1 MEKKFNFIQLP
12 KSEVVLTGEEQS
24 YLLGGG
30 NCDPY
35 TSCPKDHN
43 NTCTFYSGH
52 CSNTGSCGG
61 QFYCASHTCVNYD
74 FTKG

>member
-30 NCDPY
+30 NCMPY
-35 TSCPKDHN
+35 NSCPDAFN
-43 NTCTFYSGH
+43 NTCTYGNGH
-52 CSNTGSCGG
+52 CSGTGGCGG
-61 QFYCASHTCVNYD
+61 DFFCIHSCTHD

>member
-30 NCDPY
+30 NCRPY
-35 TSCPKDHN
+35 ESCPNAHN
-43 NTCTFYSGH
+43 NTCTYDNGH

-61 QFYCASHTCVNYD
+61 DFFCIHSCTNYD
-74 FTKG
+74 FTRG